1 MMATAFNL
9 PLFPVYLVDY
19 LGATV
24 MVLLAF
30 CALVFAR
37 RLTRMEPKNIL
48 WAYFF
53 WFSLVMVVFSLSR
66 GVGHLLPYVFRLAS
80 LPELWDVLDPYSG
93 GMNTIALCGVAILT
107 LHYHSTAILIDRAKI
122 DALSLEIANARLR
135 EAHADLS
142 RLNQTLEQQVEERTH
157 DLRLS
162 EAKFRGFFE
171 GSKDMIYFCD
181 ATGRL
186 SDINESGLRLLG
198 VEHRQDLVG
207 QPLAEF
213 FLDRQ
218 LGAQYHAQL
227 AADGQVKDFEAEF
240 AGRNDGPL
248 YLMITASAILDR
260 AGAIQGCQGIAKDL
274 TRFKKMMEQLVHS
287 EKMTSVGQLAAGVAH
302 EINTPLGIILGYAQ
316 LLGEDFPEES
326 EVRETLGIIEKQA
339 KICRRIVADLLNF
352 SRQTQEHNKLYGDLN
367 QCLEEVL
374 AMVNH
379 TLNIDHIYIHRC
391 LAEHLP
397 KTYFDNERL
406 RQVFVNLLTNAHHAI
421 GSEGII
427 GVWSR
432 WHQESGQSEIIIAD
446 SGSGI
451 PPAQVGRIFDPFY
464 TTKGVGKGTGLG
476 LSVSFGII
484 QDHHGRI
491 EVKSPPLEP
500 ELVAMDMHTA
510 FHIFLPIIAA
520 DPEKE
525 Q

>member
-1 MMATAFNL
+1 MEEALIL
-9 PLFPVYLVDY
+9 PLFPVYLADY
-19 LGATV
+19 LGATM
-24 MVLLAF
+24 MVIFAF
-30 CALVFAR
+30 CSLFYAK
-37 RLTRMEPKNIL
+37 RLTRLEPKSIL

-53 WFSLVMVVFSLSR
+53 WFSLVMVIFSISR
-66 GVGHLLPYVFRLAS
+66 GVGHLLPYVFRLAHLS
-80 LPELWDVLDPYSG
+80 ELWDTLDPYSG
-93 GMNTIALCGVAILT
+93 GLNTIALCGVAILT
-107 LHYHSTAILIDRAKI
+107 LHYHSTAILIDRAKS
-122 DALSLEIANARLR
+122 DALSLEIANERLK

-142 RLNQTLEQQVEERTH
+142 RLNQTLEEQVEERTH

-162 EAKFRGFFE
+162 EEKFRGFFE

-181 ATGRL
+181 GSGRL
-186 SDINESGLRLLG
+186 CDINESGLHLLG
-198 VEHRQDLVG
+198 VERRQDILG

-218 LGAQYHAQL
+218 RGAQYRALL
-227 AADGQVKDFEAEF
+227 ASDGLVKDFEAEF
-240 AGRNDGPL
+240 VGREDGPL
-248 YLMITASAILDR
+248 YLMITASAITDR
-260 AGAIQGCQGIAKDL
+260 VGSLQGCQGIAKDL
-274 TRFKKMMEQLVHS
+274 THFKKMMEQLVHS

-316 LLGEDFPEES
+316 LLEEDFPKET
-326 EVRETLGIIEKQA
+326 EVNETLRIIEKQA

-352 SRQTQEHNKLYGDLN
+352 SRHAQEHNKLYGDLN

-374 AMVNH
+374 AIVNH
-379 TLNIDHIYIHRC
+379 TLNMDHIFIHRC
-391 LAEHLP
+391 LAENLP
-397 KTYFDNERL
+397 KTCFDNERL

-427 GVWSR
+427 GVWTR
-432 WHQESGQSEIIIAD
+432 WYPESGQIEVVIGD

-451 PPAQVGRIFDPFY
+451 PQDQLGRIFDPFY

-484 QDHHGRI
+484 QDHNGRI

-500 ELVAMDMHTA
+500 EFVTLDMHTT
-510 FHIFLPIIAA
+510 FHIFLPIISAVQ
-520 DPEKE
+520 EKE

>member
-1 MMATAFNL
+1 MEEAFNF

-24 MVLLAF
+24 MVFLAF
-30 CALVFAR
+30 CALYFAR

-53 WFSLVMVVFSLSR
+53 WFSLVMVIFSISR
-66 GVGHLLPYVFRLAS
+66 GVGHLLPYVFRIANI
-80 LPELWDVLDPYSG
+80 PELWDVLDPYSG
-93 GMNTIALCGVAILT
+93 GLNTIALCGVAILT
-107 LHYHSTAILIDRAKI
+107 LHYHSTAVLIDRAKS
-122 DALSLEIANARLR
+122 DALSLEIANDRLR
-135 EAHADLS
+135 EAHADLF

-162 EAKFRGFFE
+162 EEKFRGFFE

-181 ATGRL
+181 AGGRL
-186 SDINESGLRLLG
+186 CDINESGLNLLG
-198 VEHRQDLVG
+198 VERRSDIVG

-213 FLDRQ
+213 FLDRER
-218 LGAQYHAQL
+218 GAQYRALL
-227 AADGQVKDFEAEF
+227 ATDRQAKDFEAEF
-240 AGRNDGPL
+240 VGREDGPL
-248 YLMITASAILDR
+248 YLMITASAITDR
-260 AGAIQGCQGIAKDL
+260 AGVTQGYQGIAKDL
-274 TRFKKMMEQLVHS
+274 THFKKMMEQLVHS

-316 LLGEDFPEES
+316 LLEEDFQEQT
-326 EVRETLGIIEKQA
+326 EVHETLKIIEKQA

-352 SRQTQEHNKLYGDLN
+352 SRQTLEHNKLYGDIN
-367 QCLEEVL
+367 QSLGEVL
-374 AMVNH
+374 AIVNH
-379 TLNIDHIYIHRC
+379 TLNMDHIFVHPC
-391 LAEHLP
+391 LAENLP
-397 KTYFDNERL
+397 RTCFDNERL

-432 WHQESGQSEIIIAD
+432 WHEESGQIEIIIGD

-451 PPAQVGRIFDPFY
+451 PADQLGRIFDPFY

-484 QDHHGRI
+484 QDHKGRI

-500 ELVAMDMHTA
+500 ELVALDMHTT
-510 FHIFLPIIAA
+510 FHIFLPVVCAGQ
-520 DPEKE
+520 EKE
-525 Q
+525 A